1 VPAFADLEVDLHRRS
16 ADAYAVELRF
26 TPPDGQ
32 GGQEA
37 EAWVQSD
44 ALVHFDV
51 AGLRLLGVD
60 NAAYGTALAKSL
72 FRDPA
77 VGMVFGKARSA
88 AQVKDTPLRMRLF
101 IDPSAP
107 ELHGLRWETLRDPQ
121 DGNLLFTGE
130 NILFSRYL
138 SSNDWRPVRLRPA
151 SDLTA
156 MVLIA
161 NPANLTEYRPE
172 GRQLAAVDVPGELAR
187 AKTGLSGIPITA
199 LASGGSATLSNL
211 TDQLRKGYDI
221 LYMVCHGAVIDG
233 EPRVWL
239 ENEAGD
245 AAVVAGADMVV
256 RLKELDQRPGLVV
269 LASCQSG
276 TRADGVSGDEG
287 ALAALGPRLA
297 EAGIPAVLAM
307 QGDVSMET
315 VAGFMPVFFR
325 ELLRDGLIDRAT
337 AAARGAIRDRADSWM
352 PVLFMRLKSGRIWY
366 VPGFGDDSR
375 AFERW
380 PALGQSIED
389 AQCTPILGAGLTE
402 SLLGSSREIAK
413 RWADT
418 YHFPMAPQDRDDL
431 PQVAQ
436 FLAVNYGRKF
446 PRGELRNY
454 LCGEVVR
461 RYGDWLSPELRD
473 AVAKRAATPDLLD
486 ELVGVVGAKRR
497 ERDPEEPHK
506 ILAQLPFPVYI
517 TATAYNLLES
527 ALAEAG
533 KSPQVEFC
541 RWNQDLAKRPSI
553 FDDKGKDYEPDVQHP
568 LVYHLF
574 GHLREPGSVVLT
586 EDDYFDY
593 LIGVTTNKDQIPPI
607 VRRHLVD
614 TSLLFL
620 GFHMDDWKFRV
631 LLRMIISLLGGSAK
645 LADYTH
651 AAVQIDL
658 ENEGRSLEEPER
670 ARRFLEDYLGGDH
683 ISIYWGSAEDF
694 IKDLKTRSQTAG
706 AV

>member
-1 VPAFADLEVDLHRRS
+1 VSFADLEIDLHRRA
-16 ADAYAVELRF
+16 ADAYAVEMRF
-26 TPPDGQ
+26 TPSDRQ
-32 GGQEA
+32 GGDEA
-37 EAWVQSD
+37 EVRLVQSG

-51 AGLRLLGVD
+51 AYLRSLVLD
-60 NAAYGTALAKSL
+60 TAAYGTALAKSL
-72 FRDPA
+72 FQDPA
-77 VGMVFGKARSA
+77 VGMAFGQARSA
-88 AQVKDTPLRMRLF
+88 AQVKDAPLRMRLF

-121 DGNLLFTGE
+121 DGSLLFTGE
-130 NILFSRYL
+130 QILFSRYL
-138 SSNDWRPVRLRPA
+138 SSTDWRPVRLRPA

-156 MVLIA
+156 LVLIA
-161 NPANLTEYRPE
+161 NPTNLTEFRPG
-172 GRQLAAVDVPGELAR
+172 GRQLAAVDVAGELAR
-187 AKTGLSGIPITA
+187 AKAGLSTIPIDA
-199 LASGGSATLSNL
+199 LASGGTATLNNL
-211 TDQLRKGYDI
+211 TAQLRKGYDI
-221 LYMVCHGAVIDG
+221 LYMVCHGAVIEG

-239 ENEAGD
+239 EDEAGN
-245 AAVVAGADMVV
+245 AAVVAGADIVV
-256 RLKELDQRPGLVV
+256 RLRELDQRPGLVV

-276 TRADGVSGDEG
+276 IRVNGVGGDEG

-315 VAGFMPVFFR
+315 VAGFMPVFFQQ
-325 ELLRDGLIDRAT
+325 LLRDGLIDRAT
-337 AAARGAIRDRADSWM
+337 AAARGAVRDRADSWM
-352 PVLFMRLKSGRIWY
+352 PVLFMRLRSGRIWY

-380 PALGQSIED
+380 PALCQSIED

-413 RWADT
+413 RWADA

-436 FLAVNYGRKF
+436 FLAVNYGKQF
-446 PRGELRNY
+446 PRGELRKY

-461 RYGDWLSPELRD
+461 RYGDWLPDELRNGS
-473 AVAKRAATPDLLD
+473 LD
-486 ELVGVVGAKRR
+486 QLVGAVGAKRR
-497 ERDPEEPHK
+497 DRDPAEPHK

-517 TATAYNLLES
+517 TATPYNLLES

-533 KSPQVEFC
+533 KSPVVEFC
-541 RWNQDLAKRPSI
+541 RWNQNLAKLPSI
-553 FDDKGKDYEPDVQHP
+553 FDDKGSDYEPDVQHP

-574 GHLREPGSVVLT
+574 GHLRQQGSVVLT

-593 LIGVTTNKDQIPPI
+593 LIGVTTNKDQIPPV

-631 LLRMIISLLGGSAK
+631 LLRMVISLLGGSGK
-645 LADYTH
+645 LAEYTH

-658 ENEGRSLEEPER
+658 ENEGRILEELER
-670 ARRFLEDYLGGDH
+670 ARRYLEEYLGGDH
-683 ISIYWGSAEDF
+683 ISIYWGSVEDF
-694 IKDLKTRSQTAG
+694 IKDLRKELKTCSQIAG